1 MNSLSTPAVIPL
13 HYCVVPGCGELLAS
27 SAILKRQ
34 HVARATRI
42 IAMIG
47 PGILVAATGVGA
59 GDLATATLAGAKL
72 GTAVLWAVIV
82 GAGLKFVLNEG
93 LSRWQLHTGT
103 TLIEGAV
110 GNLPR
115 WAMWVFFSYLVAW
128 SFLVAMALMS
138 ATGIAVHALVPV
150 FEDAARAKLVFGAL
164 QSFIAAG
171 LVFAGGYR
179 LFERVMSIC
188 IGVMFLVCVATAIM
202 LAPDMT
208 AVAKGLL
215 IPTIPRF
222 PGEGLS
228 WTIAL
233 LGGVGGTVTVLCYGY
248 WIREAGRESID
259 KLFDCRVDLGV
270 GYAMTAVFG
279 ISMIVIGSQLGSIE
293 GTGASLIVNLADV
306 LEARSGSLGVFMK
319 WAFLIGAWGAVFSS
333 LLGVWQSVP
342 YLFADFLQRFLPPKQ
357 QRVKI
362 DASNP
367 IYMWVLVGLST
378 VPILGLWKLDFSTA
392 MKING
397 LIGAVFIPL
406 LAVTLLVLNG
416 SQRLMGENRNSPL
429 TKALLVV
436 TLALSL
442 VASGFQVAKTFG
454 LIRPPV
460 ANVAQGNATDV
471 QSEEKSLSSDAE

>member
-1 MNSLSTPAVIPL
+1 M
-13 HYCVVPGCGELLAS
+13 
-27 SAILKRQ
+27 
-34 HVARATRI
+34 ARAPRI
-42 IAMIG
+42 LAMIG

-59 GDLATATLAGAKL
+59 GDLATATLAGAEL

-93 LSRWQLHTGT
+93 LTRWQLATGT

-115 WAMWVFFSYLVAW
+115 WAMWVFFAYLVAW

-171 LVFAGGYR
+171 LVYAGGYR
-179 LFERVMSIC
+179 LFERVMSVC
-188 IGVMFLVCVATAIM
+188 IGVMFLVCVATAII
-202 LAPDMT
+202 LAPDLT
-208 AVAKGLL
+208 AVAKGLF

-248 WIREAGRESID
+248 WIREAGRDSID
-259 KLFDCRVDLGV
+259 QLFDCRIDLGV

-279 ISMIVIGSQLGSIE
+279 IAMIVIGSQLGRIE

-306 LEARSGSLGVFMK
+306 LQARSGSLGLFMK

-357 QRVKI
+357 EHVKI

-367 IYMWVLVGLST
+367 TYLCVLIGLST
-378 VPILGLWKLDFSTA
+378 VPILGLWKLDFATA

-416 SQRLMGENRNSPL
+416 SKRLMGDNRNSPL
-429 TKALLVV
+429 TKTLLVV
-436 TLALSL
+436 ALGFSL
-442 VASGFQVAKTFG
+442 VASGFQVGKSLG

-460 ANVAQGNATDV
+460 AKVTEDESSVESSGN
-471 QSEEKSLSSDAE
+471 ELLSRNAE